1 MKKLSVYFATVIA
14 MMVMV
19 GCGGGGS
26 SSSNPDTTITDPG
39 VTDTLKPVIT
49 VTGGT
54 TSMTIGG
61 TYIAPTIIATDNIDG
76 DITSSIVEAGDVVD
90 PNSVGTYVVTYNVSD
105 SSANAAI
112 QKTHTVVVSAVLNTA
127 PTTPTGLTAKVIS
140 STQID
145 LSWNAS
151 TDDVG
156 VVGYKIYRTGYV
168 RTVSG
173 TSHSETGL
181 TPSTQYCFSV
191 AAYDQENALS
201 PKSEEVCAQTTDDLS
216 PWLTIQS
223 GTNNDISNI
232 VWTGDKLWVIE
243 EQSSFVLDTTTVH
256 FSTDHGQS
264 WTKQITS
271 GFGFDG
277 TDEVVY
283 GDGLYVAVDRS
294 TIYRSTDGV
303 NWASVFHTGTFT
315 DIFTVAWSPS
325 LNKYVA
331 GGEEGYIVFS
341 DNGSDWSVLANSP
354 TLNDIGEIV
363 WLNDRFFA
371 LDSQGAIYTSV
382 DGLVW
387 VAATTP
393 DGTGKLSSVT
403 WNGKSGV
410 DALYLA
416 VGWSTV
422 VTSTDG
428 TNWSETVT
436 PPLGSNDKVTWG
448 GGSANLFV
456 IIGWDNQLYTSSD
469 GETWTMRF
477 MPEKSIYSQ
486 QNLYDIVWD
495 GSVFTV
501 VGQNGTILTSN
512 DGIDWS
518 IVASGSDLNT
528 VIHDGNRFIVGGHNG
543 RMLTSTDATTWQ
555 YHYMGDDNYYI
566 YGIASN
572 GTNYIAVGQQYSLY
586 SSDLSNWDAYWEG
599 GTSVD
604 TAVVYDGGQYVRTGE
619 YGIMTWDGVSTF
631 SGLPDP
637 KWEWSYF
644 NSKLFNDLYW
654 DGAKFVAVGN
664 NGMIST
670 SADASDGSWI
680 DQNSTITQ
688 HLKAVTKSD
697 TRYVVVGAGGT
708 ILTSDNDGVTW
719 IAQTSGI
726 TVSLNGIT
734 WTGSQF
740 VAVGDSGHILT
751 SDNGESWLDTT
762 HSAVSLNS
770 VSSHNSDIMI
780 VGDNGTVIK
789 NAQ

>member
-1 MKKLSVYFATVIA
+1 MKKIIVYFAVFITIMVI
-14 MMVMV
+14 V

-26 SSSNPDTTITDPG
+26 SSNINTEIIDPG
-39 VTDTLKPVIT
+39 VEDTVNPVIT
-49 VTGGT
+49 VIGGT
-54 TSMTIGG
+54 TSMTVGG
-61 TYIAPTIIATDNIDG
+61 TYIAPTVTATDNVDG

-90 PNSVGTYVVTYNVSD
+90 PDSAGTYVVTYNVSD

-112 QKTHTVVVSAVLNTA
+112 QKTHTVVVSTVSNTA
-127 PTTPTGLTAKVIS
+127 PTTPTGLNAQVIS

-151 TDDVG
+151 TDDIG
-156 VVGYKIYRTGYV
+156 VVGYKVYRTGYI

-181 TPSTQYCFSV
+181 TPSTQYCFAV

-201 PKSEEVCAQTTDDLS
+201 AKSEEVCATTTDDLS
-216 PWLTIQS
+216 PWITVQS

-232 VWTGDKLWVIE
+232 VWTGDKLWVVE
-243 EQSSFVLDTTTVH
+243 EQSSFVLDTTTVQ
-256 FSTDHGQS
+256 FSTDHGKS
-264 WTKQITS
+264 WTKQVTS

-277 TDEVVY
+277 ADEVVY
-283 GDGLYVAVDRS
+283 GNGRYMAVDRS
-294 TIYRSTDGV
+294 SIYSSTDGV
-303 NWASVFHTGTFT
+303 NWTGVFHTGSFT
-315 DIFTVAWSPS
+315 DIFTVAWSQT

-331 GGEEGYIVFS
+331 GGEDGYIVFS
-341 DNGSDWSVLANSP
+341 DNGNDWSVLSTSP

-387 VAATTP
+387 TMATTP

-422 VTSTDG
+422 LTSTDG
-428 TNWSETVT
+428 TNWSETTT
-436 PPLGSNDKVTWG
+436 PPKGSNDKVTWG
-448 GGSANLFV
+448 GGSVNLFI
-456 IIGWDNQLYTSSD
+456 IIGWSNQLYTSPD

-477 MPEKSIYSQ
+477 MPEESIYAQ
-486 QNLYDIVWD
+486 QNLYDIVWN

-501 VGQNGTILTSN
+501 VGQNGTILISN
-512 DGIDWS
+512 DGIAWD

-528 VIHDGNRFIVGGHNG
+528 VIYDGSRFIVGGHNG
-543 RMLTSTDATTWQ
+543 RMLTSTNSTIWQ
-555 YHYMGDDNYYI
+555 YSYMGDDSYYI

-572 GTNYIAVGQQYSLY
+572 GSDYVAVGQQYSLY
-586 SSDLSNWDAYWEG
+586 SSDLSNWNAYWEG

-604 TAVVYDGGQYVRTGE
+604 TAVIYDGNQYIRTGE
-619 YGIMTWDGVSTF
+619 YGIMTWDGVTTF
-631 SGLPDP
+631 DGLPDP
-637 KWEWSYF
+637 KWEWSYL
-644 NSKLFNDLYW
+644 NSKLYNDLYW
-654 DGAKFVAVGN
+654 DGTNFVAVGN

-670 SADASDGSWI
+670 STDAADGSWT
-680 DQNSTITQ
+680 DQNSTVSQ

-697 TRYVVVGAGGT
+697 TRYVVVGAAGT
-708 ILTSDNDGVTW
+708 ILISDNDGVTW
-719 IAQTSGI
+719 VAQTSGI
-726 TVSLNGIT
+726 NVTLNEVT
-734 WTGSQF
+734 WTGAQF

-751 SDNGESWLDTT
+751 SDDGETWIDTT
-762 HSAVSLNS
+762 HTSVSLNS
-770 VSSHNSDIMI
+770 VTSYNSDIVI
-780 VGDNGTVIK
+780 VGDKGTLIK